1 MDFEKPFD
9 KIEHQ
14 AILDI
19 LRWKGFGERWFE
31 WIRDILSSG
40 TFSILLNGVPGKVF
54 HRKRGLRQG
63 DPLSPLLFVLA
74 ADLLQSLVNNLKNQ
88 GVLRLPFPWKS
99 RVRFPHSTIRWWYS
113 FDHGSMP
120 NSATCLKEPTP
131 QLCCFQWAQSQSQQ
145 VCPSSF
151 EHNSG
156 ETWFLVYYL
165 PMPKGSSSFHLF
177 GVACNILELVWL

>member
-19 LRWKGFGERWFE
+19 LTWKGFGERWFE
-31 WIRDILSSG
+31 WISSG

-88 GVLRLPFPWKS
+88 GVLRLPFP
-99 RVRFPHSTIRWWYS
+99 
-113 FDHGSMP
+113 
-120 NSATCLKEPTP
+120 
-131 QLCCFQWAQSQSQQ
+131 
-145 VCPSSF
+145 
-151 EHNSG
+151 
-156 ETWFLVYYL
+156 
-165 PMPKGSSSFHLF
+165 
-177 GVACNILELVWL
+177 